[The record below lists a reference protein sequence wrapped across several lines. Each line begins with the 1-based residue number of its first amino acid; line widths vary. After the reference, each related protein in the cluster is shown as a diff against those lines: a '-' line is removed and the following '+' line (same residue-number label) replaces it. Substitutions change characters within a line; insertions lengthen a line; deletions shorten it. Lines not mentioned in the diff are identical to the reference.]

1 MSSPDNARRAYVRVK
16 FEGADITKNISPYL
30 ISATYTDNEED
41 KADDFQLQLQDRES
55 VWQEKWL
62 NEAIEAAVSPGQGE
76 DREGQARPQGKRAG
90 VWDSGGETVSLTGP
104 LLMPDIQQG
113 GNLSRYVWS
122 GENRIQD
129 AAGAAAEEAQEEKR
143 QVSTGLTV
151 EAEIVLENWR
161 GGGVDIVLP
170 CGKFELDS
178 VAPSGPPAVILLKCT
193 SLPYKTQLRQTKKSR
208 AWERY
213 TLSGIAG
220 KIAGLYGMTLMYE
233 SGLDPFYTR
242 VEQIKT
248 SDIQFLETLCHNA
261 GLALKITGNTIVLF
275 DQADYE
281 ARAAVYT
288 IRRGGGAYT
297 KYKLGTGTAD
307 VQYASCRVSYT
318 GPDGRC
324 VSAVAWAEDYDAKA
338 RNNQQL
344 EITAKTDS
352 PDQARTLAEKILR
365 RHNRY
370 AKTASFTLPGG
381 YSLVAGVTVRLE
393 CWGGWD
399 GKYIVTQAKHT
410 VDGSGYTV
418 DVNLRKVLEGY

>member
-1 MSSPDNARRAYVRVK
+1 M
-16 FEGADITKNISPYL
+16 
-30 ISATYTDNEED
+30 
-41 KADDFQLQLQDRES
+41 
-55 VWQEKWL
+55 
-62 NEAIEAAVSPGQGE
+62 
-76 DREGQARPQGKRAG
+76 
-90 VWDSGGETVSLTGP
+90 
-104 LLMPDIQQG
+104 
-113 GNLSRYVWS
+113 
-122 GENRIQD
+122 
-129 AAGAAAEEAQEEKR
+129 
-143 QVSTGLTV
+143 
-151 EAEIVLENWR
+151 
-161 GGGVDIVLP
+161 
-170 CGKFELDS
+170 
-178 VAPSGPPAVILLKCT
+178 
-193 SLPYKTQLRQTKKSR
+193 
-208 AWERY
+208 
-213 TLSGIAG
+213 
-220 KIAGLYGMTLMYE
+220 
-233 SGLDPFYTR
+233 
-242 VEQIKT
+242 EQIKT

-297 KYKLGTGTAD
+297 KYKLGAGTAD

>member
-41 KADDFQLQLQDRES
+41 KADDLQLQLQDRES
-55 VWQEKWL
+55 VWLEKWL

-220 KIAGLYGMTLMYE
+220 KIAGLYGMTLMYGCGKC
-233 SGLDPFYTR
+233 S
-242 VEQIKT
+242 
-248 SDIQFLETLCHNA
+248 A
-261 GLALKITGNTIVLF
+261 
-275 DQADYE
+275 
-281 ARAAVYT
+281 
-288 IRRGGGAYT
+288 
-297 KYKLGTGTAD
+297 GTGQSD
-307 VQYASCRVSYT
+307 RFS
-318 GPDGRC
+318 
-324 VSAVAWAEDYDAKA
+324 
-338 RNNQQL
+338 L
-344 EITAKTDS
+344 EA
-352 PDQARTLAEKILR
+352 LR
-365 RHNRY
+365 
-370 AKTASFTLPGG
+370 F
-381 YSLVAGVTVRLE
+381 
-393 CWGGWD
+393 
-399 GKYIVTQAKHT
+399 IQI
-410 VDGSGYTV
+410 
-418 DVNLRKVLEGY
+418 